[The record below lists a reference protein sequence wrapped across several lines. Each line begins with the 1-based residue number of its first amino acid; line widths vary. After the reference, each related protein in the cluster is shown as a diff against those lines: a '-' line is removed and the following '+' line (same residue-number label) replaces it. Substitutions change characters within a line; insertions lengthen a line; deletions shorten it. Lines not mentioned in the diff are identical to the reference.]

1 MNKFSKLNSE
11 NKRLQKHW
19 LKYFPEGVQVGCSL
33 LDFWSSTQGG
43 YFFNLLCFITFEMRH
58 TSYRMES
65 SDYPETFVLL
75 IFKSKS
81 HV

>member
-75 IFKSKS
+75 IFKSKF